1 VQVAVIGAGAL
12 GCLFG
17 GRLAADGH
25 DVTLLHYRQDYVDVI
40 IDRGLRIESDLDDTE
55 TVEVSVPA
63 TTDAT
68 AVGHVDLALV
78 FVKAHQTETA
88 LEQHAACIGPETTV
102 LSLQNGLGHYEAL
115 CDHVGEERAL
125 AGVTYQGAVIA
136 EPGLLEHTS
145 NGTSTFGGVDGKATA
160 CVAAT
165 LSDAGFPVETTG
177 DPRVS
182 IWRKQLIS
190 LPIKPLAALTRLPNG
205 QLAADE
211 ELVDLMDRIVTEAEA
226 VAAARGIDL
235 SDEDFLNTVLHTCEE
250 SAGHRSSM
258 LQDVLAGQKTEIGA
272 VNGAIADIA
281 REENVDVPANEL
293 VTRLVRGLEQSY
305 LD

>member
-1 VQVAVIGAGAL
+1 MQVAVIGAGAL

-25 DVTLLHYRQDYVDVI
+25 DVTLLHYRQAYVDVVN
-40 IDRGLRIESDLDDTE
+40 DRGLRIESDLDDTE
-55 TVEVSVPA
+55 TVETGVPA
-63 TTDAT
+63 TTDADT
-68 AVGHVDLALV
+68 VGHVDLALV

-88 LEQHAACIGPETTV
+88 LEQHAACIGPATTV
-102 LSLQNGLGHYEAL
+102 LSLQNGLGHYRTL
-115 CDHVGEERAL
+115 CDYVGEERAL
-125 AGVTYQGAVIA
+125 AGVTYQGAVVV
-136 EPGLLEHTS
+136 EPGLVEHTG
-145 NGTSTFGGVDGKATA
+145 NGVSTFGGTGGEATA
-160 CVAAT
+160 RVAAA
-165 LSDAGFPVETTG
+165 LSDAGFPVETTD
-177 DPRVS
+177 DPRVT

-211 ELVDLMDRIVTEAEA
+211 ALVDLMDRIVTEAEA

-235 SDEDFLNTVLHTCEE
+235 PDEEFLDTVLRTCEG

-258 LQDVLAGQKTEIGA
+258 LQDVLAGRKTEIDA
-272 VNGAIADIA
+272 VNGAVVDIA
-281 REENVDVPANEL
+281 HEEGVDVPTNEL
-293 VTRLVRGLEQSY
+293 VTRLVRGLERSY

>member
-1 VQVAVIGAGAL
+1 MQVAVIGAGAL

-25 DVTLLHYRQDYVDVI
+25 DVTLLHYRQAYVDVVN
-40 IDRGLRIESDLDDTE
+40 DRGLRIESDLDDTE
-55 TVEVSVPA
+55 TVETGVPA
-63 TTDAT
+63 TTVADT
-68 AVGHVDLALV
+68 VGHVDLALV

-88 LEQHAACIGPETTV
+88 LEQHAACIGPATTV
-102 LSLQNGLGHYEAL
+102 LSLQNGLGHYRTL
-115 CDHVGEERAL
+115 CDYVGEERAL
-125 AGVTYQGAVIA
+125 AGVTYQGAVVV
-136 EPGLLEHTS
+136 EPGLVEHTG
-145 NGTSTFGGVDGKATA
+145 NGVSTFGGTGGEATA
-160 CVAAT
+160 RVAAA
-165 LSDAGFPVETTG
+165 LSDAGFPVETTD
-177 DPRVS
+177 DPRVT

-211 ELVDLMDRIVTEAEA
+211 ALVDLMDRIVTEAEA

-235 SDEDFLNTVLHTCEE
+235 PDEEFLDTVLRTCEG

-258 LQDVLAGQKTEIGA
+258 LQDVLAGRKTEIDA
-272 VNGAIADIA
+272 VNGAVVDIA
-281 REENVDVPANEL
+281 HEEGVDVPTNEL
-293 VTRLVRGLEQSY
+293 VTRLVRGLERSY